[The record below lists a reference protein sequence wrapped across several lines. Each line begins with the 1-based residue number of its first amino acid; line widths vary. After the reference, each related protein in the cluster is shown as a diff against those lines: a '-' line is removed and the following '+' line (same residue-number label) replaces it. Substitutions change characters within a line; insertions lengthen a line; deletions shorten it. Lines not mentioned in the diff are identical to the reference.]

1 MTVFRYLIRFKDAA
15 GTVLFGEAG
24 GPSAADALLGKTVP
38 IYQGTS
44 PWDPNL
50 KATGENAVVKEL
62 LSPVEDASVIHCVGL
77 NYKAH
82 LTESG
87 VRHCYLLR
95 TGALLTICSWL
106 LLSIHW
112 SSPSFQTLSPALLT
126 TYRLIPRLQSLTT
139 RYASFVFLFSPIL
152 LLSTAY

>member
-50 KATGENAVVKEL
+50 KATGAKAVVKEL
-62 LSPVEDASVIHCVGL
+62 LSPMEDASVIHCVGL

-82 LTESG
+82 LAESG
-87 VRHCYLLR
+87 VRQCHLLQY
-95 TGALLTICSWL
+95 
-106 LLSIHW
+106 W
-112 SSPSFQTLSPALLT
+112 SLAHNM
-126 TYRLIPRLQSLTT
+126 
-139 RYASFVFLFSPIL
+139 
-152 LLSTAY
+152 